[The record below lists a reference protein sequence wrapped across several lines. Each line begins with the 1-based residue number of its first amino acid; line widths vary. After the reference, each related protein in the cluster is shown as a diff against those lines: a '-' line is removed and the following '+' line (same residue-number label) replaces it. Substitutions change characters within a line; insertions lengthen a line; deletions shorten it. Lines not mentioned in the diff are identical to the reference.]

1 MIAKRLTTVIGVL
14 ALVAPA
20 TGACG
25 AGMTMGTRQTATDR
39 GAVSIDGKIIRSEA
53 RTLLE
58 LLQDD
63 PLVRSILAGGPAGEH
78 RGLVVLDG
86 IALVDIQRL
95 ADIPLYDVRSVER
108 LRGTQA
114 TSRYGSKASA
124 GAIVITTHQRDRRF
138 PEGTIIPMSTSVEDG
153 TRATQWSRPLIA
165 ASQRVHLVL

>member
-1 MIAKRLTTVIGVL
+1 LQTEDDMIAKRITTVIGVL

-20 TGACG
+20 TGGCAT
-25 AGMTMGTRQTATDR
+25 GMTMGARQAATDR
-39 GAVSIDGKIIRSEA
+39 GAVAIDGKIIRSEA

-86 IALVDIQRL
+86 IALVDLQRL

-114 TSRYGSKASA
+114 TSRYGSRASA
-124 GAIVITTHQRDRRF
+124 GAIVIRTHQRDGRF
-138 PEGTIIPMSTSVEDG
+138 PEGNH
-153 TRATQWSRPLIA
+153 Q
-165 ASQRVHLVL
+165 

>member
-1 MIAKRLTTVIGVL
+1 MIAKRITTVIGVL

-20 TGACG
+20 TGGCAT
-25 AGMTMGTRQTATDR
+25 GMTMGARQAATDR
-39 GAVSIDGKIIRSEA
+39 GAVAIDGKIIRSEA

-86 IALVDIQRL
+86 IALVDLQRL

-114 TSRYGSKASA
+114 TSRYGSRASA
-124 GAIVITTHQRDRRF
+124 GAIVISTHQRDGRF
-138 PEGTIIPMSTSVEDG
+138 PQGAHEPVVLLGPET
-153 TRATQWSRPLIA
+153 ALQ
-165 ASQRVHLVL
+165 VHLPRSFCPTRDLR